1 MTFTS
6 RGGRQ
11 SQRKSIQLIKAH
23 PLHISG
29 SVADDDDLE
38 QIEERLREI
47 RGAGGSVQNER
58 TGSID

>member
-6 RGGRQ
+6 RGGH
-11 SQRKSIQLIKAH
+11 RKSIQLIKAH
-23 PLHISG
+23 PLHVSG
-29 SVADDDDLE
+29 SVGDDDDLE

-58 TGSID
+58 AGSID

>member
-38 QIEERLREI
+38 QIEERLR
-47 RGAGGSVQNER
+47 
-58 TGSID
+58 